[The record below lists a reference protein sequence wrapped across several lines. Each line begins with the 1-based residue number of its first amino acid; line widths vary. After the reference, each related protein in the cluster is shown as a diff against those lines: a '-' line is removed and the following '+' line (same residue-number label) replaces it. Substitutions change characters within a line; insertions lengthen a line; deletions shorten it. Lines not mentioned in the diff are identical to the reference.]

1 MGLDKVCY
9 NIIWKYLRCN
19 DFGCILR
26 SDRHTFRKKRLYCI
40 KAFFAYFK
48 EKRLVKRFVLP
59 LVLVL
64 VIAVCL
70 PIASMS
76 IIAKGE
82 NTADAAEFDPDNTF
96 VTYGYLEK
104 FKEELRREIIE
115 ELMQEGGISISS
127 EYKDISLK
135 EGEILILSPESEVIY
150 RGGNAVAITSTDKK
164 GDGITDMS
172 TSHELFSGEALEY
185 GHIYYAS
192 SSESR
197 RAILVVGSTAYFT
210 VRGSYE
216 IG

>member
-1 MGLDKVCY
+1 M
-9 NIIWKYLRCN
+9 
-19 DFGCILR
+19 
-26 SDRHTFRKKRLYCI
+26 
-40 KAFFAYFK
+40 
-48 EKRLVKRFVLP
+48 KRFVIP
-59 LVLVL
+59 LVLAL
-64 VIAVCL
+64 VIAVSL

-82 NTADAAEFDPDNTF
+82 SADGSAVVDPDETF
-96 VTYGYLEK
+96 VTYGYLEL

-115 ELMQEGGISISS
+115 ELMQEGGISIST

-135 EGEILILSPESEVIY
+135 EGEILILSPETEVIY

-164 GDGITDMS
+164 GEGITDMS
-172 TSHELFSGEALEY
+172 LSREIFSGEALEY

-192 SSESR
+192 SGESR
-197 RAILVVGSTAYFT
+197 RAILVVGANAYFT